1 MEEEKYN
8 NNKTTILI
16 VDDEPLCLEVIEK
29 QLSFLGFNTL
39 SASNGNDAL
48 KRVNSFGQIDIL
60 LTDIVMPGMNGI
72 ELISKFKKLCPKTKI
87 ILMTG
92 YNPLSTFGISEQSRE
107 NYPCLK
113 KPFSLEDIKVEIS
126 KTLNN

>member
-1 MEEEKYN
+1 MEEEKFKN
-8 NNKTTILI
+8 NQTTILI
-16 VDDEPLCLEVIEK
+16 VDDEPLVLEIIEE

-39 SASNGNDAL
+39 SAGNGTDAL
-48 KRVNSFGQIDIL
+48 KLVNCFGQINIL

-72 ELISKFKKLCPKTKI
+72 ELISKFKKLCPETKV

-92 YNPLSTFGISEQSRE
+92 YSHLSSFGISEQSRE